1 MKFNDVKRSV
11 MLTLAAHK
19 TPIVVGER
27 GIGKT
32 QMMKEIAATMDM
44 KLINIDCNLLKEGE
58 IGGLPL
64 PYKLD
69 NGTTVTTYAV
79 HAKLKAI
86 EDYLAERPD
95 GKVLLFFDELN
106 RTTRETMAEL
116 MNLILNKE
124 INDYKVPDNVCM
136 VAAMNPSSS
145 TSGFEGNTSYGV
157 TDMDAASKN
166 RLVWLY
172 LETDARTW
180 LDWAIE
186 KPDTVNDIDQISKL
200 QFFDRSK
207 YKTIIDERIIEFIS
221 SFPDLL
227 NSPREDQDVSPSS
240 RTWEFASDIIRTYE
254 MNKDIFTTTQYEACL
269 KGCIGIDAQIQF
281 MNFLMNN
288 ENPLIK
294 PEEFFAGK
302 VIKKELLDKFECD
315 TLPRQILMAKN
326 VGRYLAEKEKV
337 NKTDIAKITTIFDLL
352 PIDSRLVVMR
362 YIANSFAP
370 LHKKLTNNEDYLE
383 LYMNAVK
390 MLKK

>member
-1 MKFNDVKRSV
+1 MKFNDIKKAV
-11 MLTLAAHK
+11 MLTLAAGK
-19 TPIVVGER
+19 TPVVVGER

-32 QMMKEIAATMDM
+32 QMMKDIALMMDM

-64 PYKLD
+64 PFKLD
-69 NGTTVTTYAV
+69 NGVTVTTYAI

-86 EDYLAERPD
+86 EDYLAEKPD

-124 INDYKVPDNVCM
+124 INDYKVPDNVFM

-186 KPDTVNDIDQISKL
+186 RPGTVSDRDQADKIK
-200 QFFDRSK
+200 FFNREEYD
-207 YKTIIDERIIEFIS
+207 TIIDENIIEFIS

-240 RTWEFASDIIRTYE
+240 RTWEFASDIMRTYE
-254 MNKDIFTTTQYEACL
+254 LNKELFTEEQYDACF
-269 KGCIGIDAQIQF
+269 KGCVGIDAHIQF

-288 ENPLIK
+288 DNPLIK
-294 PEEFFAGK
+294 PEEFFEGK
-302 VIKKELLDKFECD
+302 TIKKDLLDKFECD
-315 TLPRQILMAKN
+315 TLPRQILVAKN
-326 VGRYLAEKEKV
+326 VGRFLSEKTKI
-337 NKTDIAKITTIFDLL
+337 NKTDVAKLTTIYDLL

-362 YIANSFAP
+362 YIANSFEG
-370 LHKKLTNNEDYLE
+370 LHKKLTNNENYLD
-383 LYMNAVK
+383 LYMSA
-390 MLKK
+390 MRTLKK

>member
-1 MKFNDVKRSV
+1 MKFNDVKKSV
-11 MLTLAAHK
+11 ILVLAAGK
-19 TPIVVGER
+19 TPVVVGER

-32 QMMKEIAATMDM
+32 QMMKEIAGTMGM

-64 PYKLD
+64 PFKLD
-69 NGTTVTTYAV
+69 NGTTVTTYAI
-79 HAKLKAI
+79 HAKLKQI
-86 EDYLAERPD
+86 EDYLAENPD

-124 INDYKVPDNVCM
+124 INDYKVPDSVFM

-172 LETDARTW
+172 LETDARSW

-186 KPDTVNDIDQISKL
+186 RPGTVQDRDQAEKIK
-200 QFFDRSK
+200 FFNREE
-207 YKTIIDERIIEFIS
+207 YETVIDERIIEFIS

-254 MNKDIFTTTQYEACL
+254 SNSSLFSEMQYEACL

-302 VIKKELLDKFECD
+302 KVDKELLNKFECD

-326 VGRYLAEKEKV
+326 VGRHLAEKDKV
-337 NKTDIAKITTIFDLL
+337 NKTDINKLTVIYDLL

-362 YIANSFAP
+362 YIANSFDR
-370 LHKKLTNNEDYLE
+370 LHKKLTNNEDYLD
-383 LYMNAVK
+383 LYMSAMRSVRN
-390 MLKK
+390 

>member
-1 MKFNDVKRSV
+1 MKFNDVKKSV
-11 MLTLAAHK
+11 ILVLAAGK
-19 TPIVVGER
+19 TPVVVGER

-32 QMMKEIAATMDM
+32 QMMKEIAGTMGM

-64 PYKLD
+64 PFKLD
-69 NGTTVTTYAV
+69 NGTTVTTYAI
-79 HAKLKAI
+79 HAKLKQI
-86 EDYLAERPD
+86 EDYLAENPD

-124 INDYKVPDNVCM
+124 INDYKVPDSVFM

-172 LETDARTW
+172 LETDARSW

-186 KPDTVNDIDQISKL
+186 RPGTVQDRDQAEKIK
-200 QFFDRSK
+200 FFNREE
-207 YKTIIDERIIEFIS
+207 YETVIDERIIEFIS

-254 MNKDIFTTTQYEACL
+254 SNSNLFSEMQYEACL

-302 VIKKELLDKFECD
+302 KVDKELLNKFECD

-326 VGRYLAEKEKV
+326 VGRHLAEKDKV
-337 NKTDIAKITTIFDLL
+337 NKTDIAKLIDIYDLM

-362 YIANSFAP
+362 YIANSFEK
-370 LHKKLTNNEDYLE
+370 LHKKLTNNEDYLD
-383 LYMNAVK
+383 LYMSAMRSVRN
-390 MLKK
+390 

>member
-1 MKFNDVKRSV
+1 MKFNDVKKSV
-11 MLTLAAHK
+11 MLTLAAGK

-32 QMMKEIAATMDM
+32 QMMKDIANTMDM

-64 PYKLD
+64 PFKLD
-69 NGTTVTTYAV
+69 NGTTVTTYAI
-79 HAKLKAI
+79 HAKLKMI
-86 EDYLAERPD
+86 EDYLAEKPD

-124 INDYKVPDNVCM
+124 INDYKVPSNVCM

-172 LETDARTW
+172 LETDAKTW

-186 KPDTVNDIDQISKL
+186 RPGSVVDKDQAEKIKFFSRDDFETV
-200 QFFDRSK
+200 
-207 YKTIIDERIIEFIS
+207 IDERIIEFIS

-254 MNKDIFTTTQYEACL
+254 MNENLFTNEQYEACL
-269 KGCIGIDAQIQF
+269 KGCVGIDAQIQF

-288 ENPLIK
+288 DNPLIK

-302 VIKKELLDKFECD
+302 TVKKELLDKFECD

-326 VGRYLAEKEKV
+326 VGRYLSEKDKV
-337 NKTDIAKITTIFDLL
+337 NKTDISKITVIYDLL

-362 YIANSFAP
+362 YIANSFEK
-370 LHKKLTNNEDYLE
+370 LHKKLTNNEDYLD
-383 LYMNAVK
+383 LYMNA
-390 MLKK
+390 MRIIKK